1 MAFTVSTIFTA
12 IDKMSPV
19 MSKLDKNMNGFA
31 KNSMSLTAIMGG
43 LGLAMGGVAIAG
55 GIFSKQIELDKNIKS
70 LQAVTGSSTDDM
82 KVFGKVINQVAKDTG
97 MFTGDVAKSFEVV
110 GSAMSDL
117 LKFPEKLAMVTTA
130 AAKFS
135 KAGAGDME
143 ASTRVLTRT
152 LTSFN
157 LEAEKST
164 YVINALVASAVYGS
178 ASVAQVGE
186 SFDVVGSKAAS
197 MGLGIEESAAMIQLI
212 AEKNKRYGAE
222 AGTALRNIL
231 TAPTVMLKPTGD
243 LADRIKKLGIDVA
256 KVNDKTVPWRDRM
269 KEMGKVMKD
278 PVAMLSLFDK
288 ENIDVARSLL
298 EGADTLDKWTK
309 AGTGTNAAMDAA
321 EINASSLSNRL
332 TELSNAFF
340 NATTTTNQENKGL
353 MFLSGTIKF
362 ITDNM
367 DLLVKGLIVAAGA
380 WGLYTVATWL
390 ATTATGAFML
400 TLLPTLPF
408 LTGIGILF
416 VAIGVVAYAL
426 FDAFKFGKE
435 IMKDFFAGDILGAM
449 KAFGAM
455 LLNIVLAPL
464 KAITAIIDFILGTN
478 MTGFLDKATDWG
490 IDAESPES
498 ATASV
503 NKQISEKNS
512 KETRETVVTVKNESS
527 AAVATDKGTVRPGGM
542 SKTL

>member
-31 KNSMSLTAIMGG
+31 KNSLSLTAIMGG
-43 LGLAMGGVAIAG
+43 LGIAMGGVAIAG
-55 GIFSKQIELDKNIKS
+55 GIFSKQLELDKNMKS

-82 KVFGKVINQVAKDTG
+82 KVFGKVINQVAKDAG

-117 LKFPEKLAMVTTA
+117 LKFPDKLAMVTTA

-143 ASTRVLTRT
+143 SATRVLTRT

-222 AGTALRNIL
+222 AGTSLRNIL
-231 TAPTVMLKPTGD
+231 NAPTMMLKPTGE
-243 LADRIKKLGIDVA
+243 LADRIKKLGIDIV
-256 KVNDKTVPWRDRM
+256 KVNNKTVPWLDRM

-278 PVAMLSLFDK
+278 PVAMLSLFGT

-298 EGADTLDKWTK
+298 EGADNLDRWTK

-321 EINASSLSNRL
+321 EINASSLSNRI

-340 NATTTTNQENKGL
+340 NATTTTDQSNKGL
-353 MFLSGTIKF
+353 MFLSGTLKF

-367 DLLVKGLIVAAGA
+367 DLIIKAILLGAAAWAIYSAAVWVAATGTGLLVAGMTIGLLPAIGIIYAIVA
-380 WGLYTVATWL
+380 
-390 ATTATGAFML
+390 
-400 TLLPTLPF
+400 
-408 LTGIGILF
+408 
-416 VAIGVVAYAL
+416 VVYSL
-426 FDAFKFGKE
+426 IDSFKFFKE
-435 IMKDFFAGDILGAM
+435 MFNRFMDGDIVG
-449 KAFGAM
+449 G
-455 LLNIVLAPL
+455 L
-464 KAITAIIDFILGTN
+464 KALAAGIINIFTSLLKPLTSLIDFIFNTDT
-478 MTGFLDKATDWG
+478 TGFLDKATDWG
-490 IDAESPES
+490 IDAESQES

-527 AAVATDKGTVRPGGM
+527 AAVATDKGNVRPGGM

>member
-1 MAFTVSTIFTA
+1 MAFTIKTIFTA
-12 IDKMSPV
+12 VDKNLTST
-19 MSKLDKNMNGFA
+19 MSKLDKTMSGFA
-31 KNSMSLTAIMGG
+31 RNSMNLTAVMGG

-55 GIFSKQIELDKNIKS
+55 GILSKQIELDKNMKS
-70 LQAVTGSSTDDM
+70 LQAVTGTTNEEMQNFSKIIT
-82 KVFGKVINQVAKDTG
+82 KVAKDTG

-117 LKFPEKLAMVTTA
+117 LKFPDKLAMVTVA

-143 ASTRVLTRT
+143 SATRVLTRT

-178 ASVAQVGE
+178 ASVEQVGA

-222 AGTALRNIL
+222 AGTSLRNIL
-231 TAPTVMLKPTGD
+231 NAPTMMLKPTGE
-243 LADRIKKLGIDVA
+243 LADRIKKLGIDIV
-256 KVNDKTVPWRDRM
+256 KVNNKTVPWLDRM

-278 PVAMLSLFDK
+278 PVAMLSLFGT

-298 EGADTLDKWTK
+298 EGADALEKWTK

-321 EINASSLSNRL
+321 EINASSLSNRI

-340 NATTTTNQENKGL
+340 NATTTTDQSNKGL
-353 MFLSGTIKF
+353 MFLSGTLKF

-367 DLLVKGLIVAAGA
+367 DLIIKAILLGAAAWAIYSAAVWVAATGVGMVVTGMTIGLLPVIGIIYAIVAVVYSLIDSFKFFKEMFNKFMDGDIVGGLKALAAGIINIF
-380 WGLYTVATWL
+380 T
-390 ATTATGAFML
+390 
-400 TLLPTLPF
+400 
-408 LTGIGILF
+408 
-416 VAIGVVAYAL
+416 AL
-426 FDAFKFGKE
+426 FK
-435 IMKDFFAGDILGAM
+435 
-449 KAFGAM
+449 
-455 LLNIVLAPL
+455 PL
-464 KAITAIIDFILGTN
+464 TTLIDFIFDTDV
-478 MTGFLDKATDWG
+478 TGFLDKATDWG

-512 KETRETVVTVKNESS
+512 KETRETIVTVKNESS
-527 AAVATDKGTVRPGGM
+527 AAIATDKGTVRPGGM